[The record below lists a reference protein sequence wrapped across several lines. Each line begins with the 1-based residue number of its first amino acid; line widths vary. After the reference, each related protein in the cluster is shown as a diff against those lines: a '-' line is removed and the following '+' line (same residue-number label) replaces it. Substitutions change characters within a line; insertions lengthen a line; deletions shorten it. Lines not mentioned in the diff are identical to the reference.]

1 MTLRNDTDRTPT
13 PTRVMV
19 GILIFEGIRI
29 VFGKAMEVAGSAI
42 EEVRGINGPI
52 NEALTDGFLIVLKLG

>member
-1 MTLRNDTDRTPT
+1 
-13 PTRVMV
+13 MV

-42 EEVRGINGPI
+42 DEVGGINGPI
-52 NEALTDGFLIVLKLG
+52 KKVLTDGFLIV

>member
-1 MTLRNDTDRTPT
+1 
-13 PTRVMV
+13 MV